1 MIYFNKFKTFKN
13 LKYGFSTKAAGNM
26 SFNWGE
32 NEEVIKNRRSFL
44 KSMSILP
51 NDCVVMSPLHGTEIR
66 HIDSAVKGI
75 GILKPGGIEADC
87 LITKEKGLFLFLL
100 TGDCLPILLYD
111 PQQKT
116 IALAH
121 ISRKNT
127 SQLFAQKIIK
137 KLAQEFNCQSADLE
151 IGIGPGIHKESY
163 KKPID
168 MSEKQMP
175 RWRNYITDE
184 PDGQIS
190 IDLIS
195 YNKKQIVEAGVRLE
209 KIEVCNIDTAQS
221 KKIFSH
227 HRSEKTKEPEGRFA
241 TIIGMV

>member
-13 LKYGFSTKAAGNM
+13 LKYGFSTKADGNM

-32 NEEVIKNRRSFL
+32 NEEVIENRKSFL
-44 KSMSILP
+44 KSMGILP
-51 NDCVVMSPLHGTEIR
+51 NDCVVMSPLHGTGIQY
-66 HIDSAVKGI
+66 IDSAVKGI
-75 GILKPGGIEADC
+75 SILKPGGIEADC

-100 TGDCLPILLYD
+100 TGDCLPILFYN

-127 SQLFAQKIIK
+127 GQLFAQKIIK
-137 KLAQEFNCQSADLE
+137 KLAREFNCQSTDLE
-151 IGIGPGIHKESY
+151 VGIGPGIHKESY

-168 MSEKQMP
+168 VPEKRMQ
-175 RWRNYITDE
+175 RWQNHINNE

-195 YNKKQIVEAGVRLE
+195 YNKKQIIETGVRPE
-209 KIEVCNIDTAQS
+209 KIEVCDIDTAQS
-221 KKIFSH
+221 KNFFSH
-227 HRSEKTKEPEGRFA
+227 HRCEKNQEPEGRFA
-241 TIIGMV
+241 TIMGTV